1 MADQGGGRRLRRA
14 VLIAVPAAVAAAVTG
29 VVLSGS
35 APGRAAA
42 QAAVTVASAPVVR
55 TDLANIA
62 QVSGSLG
69 YAGSYALVNQQSGT
83 AYTARPA
90 AGAVIRRGQELY
102 AVDGTP
108 VILFYGGT
116 PPWRPL
122 YAGVTPG
129 RDAAQLNRNLIAL
142 GYGAGLGD
150 SDCFTGA
157 TVYAVDRWQA
167 ARGLPVTGTVPL
179 GEVAY
184 APGPLRVTGVTP
196 ALGAVP
202 QPGGPLL
209 TATSMV
215 PVVTAAVPVGQEYLL
230 RAGEPVTVTLPDG
243 TTTTPGVI
251 ASVST
256 VATAA
261 SAGDSTAGPAPAPG
275 GSSGGSEATVA
286 VTVRLIHPGAAAHL
300 DQAPVNVSIV
310 TAQARGV
317 LAVPISALVA
327 LAGGGYAVEVVHGSA
342 RTLTAVRTGL
352 FSATLVQVSGAGL
365 GVGTNVEV
373 PSP

>member
-1 MADQGGGRRLRRA
+1 M
-14 VLIAVPAAVAAAVTG
+14 TG

-35 APGRAAA
+35 APGRTAA

-55 TDLANIA
+55 TDLANTA

-83 AYTARPA
+83 AYTALPA

-129 RDAAQLNRNLIAL
+129 RDVAQLNRNLIAL

-157 TVYAVDRWQA
+157 TAYAVDRWQA

-261 SAGDSTAGPAPAPG
+261 SAGDSTAGPAPGPG

-286 VTVRLIHPGAAAHL
+286 VTVRLIHPGAAGHL

>member
-1 MADQGGGRRLRRA
+1 
-14 VLIAVPAAVAAAVTG
+14 
-29 VVLSGS
+29 
-35 APGRAAA
+35 
-42 QAAVTVASAPVVR
+42 
-55 TDLANIA
+55 
-62 QVSGSLG
+62 
-69 YAGSYALVNQQSGT
+69 
-83 AYTARPA
+83 
-90 AGAVIRRGQELY
+90 
-102 AVDGTP
+102 VDGTP

-129 RDAAQLNRNLIAL
+129 RDVAQLNRNLIAL

-261 SAGDSTAGPAPAPG
+261 SAGDSTAGPGPGPG
-275 GSSGGSEATVA
+275 GSFGGSEATVA
-286 VTVRLIHPGAAAHL
+286 VTVRLIHPGAAGHL

-327 LAGGGYAVEVVHGSA
+327 LAGGGYAVEVVHGSV

-352 FSATLVQVSGAGL
+352 FSATLIQVSGAGL